1 MRNETNIK
9 LKGFQNYF
17 CDGVASALGEF
28 IDVYNDYNEE
38 EILKKI
44 NIDEL
49 KTLIEYSVLKN
60 KIAGVKFLN
69 IKVPMAFVGREALEK
84 FELEGNE
91 ILSARVMPNLSTK
104 DLLGGRLILHIEDLL
119 DYEEGYLESIS
130 DFCGRTDIP
139 VMISLGQDLEEVG
152 KLVNKYNKSPVEVLE
167 DFGFLDRECYL
178 QGLNFIDKEDQK
190 LLMQY
195 NPTLI
200 LSPRD
205 DGESGKGA
213 INLFNLIYNRL
224 KFVFSS
230 GRCYNIDMLGEAKLA
245 NLNTQNLMFRRGLI
259 EDEKLLE
266 SLQWNNGEVEIPL
279 EKESNLNCIF
289 DFKYVNG
296 DSQLQEKLSLYRE
309 KIKEI
314 IKRIKE

>member
-1 MRNETNIK
+1 MRNEKNIK

-17 CDGVASALGEF
+17 CDGLASAIGEF
-28 IDVYNDYNEE
+28 TDVYCDYNEE

-44 NIDEL
+44 NTEDL
-49 KTLIEYSVLKN
+49 KLLIEYSVLKN
-60 KIAGVKFLN
+60 KVAGVKFLN
-69 IKVPMAFVGREALEK
+69 VKVPIPAIGREALNK
-84 FELEGNE
+84 FDMEGNE
-91 ILSARVMPNLSTK
+91 VLSARIMPNLSTK
-104 DLLGGRLILHIEDLL
+104 DLLGGNIILQIEDLL
-119 DYEEGYLESIS
+119 DYEEGYLESVS

-139 VMISLGQDLEEVG
+139 IIISVGGDLEELG
-152 KLVNKYNKSPVEVLE
+152 KLVNKYNKSPIEILE

-195 NPTLI
+195 NPALI

-205 DGESGKGA
+205 DGEGGKGA
-213 INLFNLIYNRL
+213 INLFNFIYNRL

-245 NLNTQNLMFRRGLI
+245 NLNTQNLMYKRGLI
-259 EDEKLLE
+259 EDEILLE
-266 SLQWNNGEVEIPL
+266 SLQWDDGELNIPL
-279 EKESNLNCIF
+279 EKESDFHCIF
-289 DFKYVNG
+289 DFKYESQ
-296 DSQLQEKLSLYRE
+296 DAQLQNQLSSYRE

-314 IKRIKE
+314 IKKIKE